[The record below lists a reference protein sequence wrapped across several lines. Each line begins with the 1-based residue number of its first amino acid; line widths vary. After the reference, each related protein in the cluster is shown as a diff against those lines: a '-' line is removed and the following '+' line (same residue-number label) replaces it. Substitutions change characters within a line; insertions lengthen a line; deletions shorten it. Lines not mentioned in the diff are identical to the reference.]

1 MGTTRGVAAAA
12 LAWVVVGFIV
22 WGVGAFGIARG
33 LEDRCLFVGDE
44 RGYGASSQ
52 AASVWPPSL
61 VCNLSSPDDPGAP
74 DQREVGQAG
83 LALLRSGWILLFPL
97 GWCAL
102 GVGLL
107 MRRARFRP
115 SLTPDRYA

>member
-1 MGTTRGVAAAA
+1 MGTRRGVVAAA

-52 AASVWPPSL
+52 SASVWPPSL
-61 VCNLSSPDDPGAP
+61 VCNLSSPDDPAAP

>member
-1 MGTTRGVAAAA
+1 MAAAA
-12 LAWVVVGFIV
+12 LAWVGVGFIV

-44 RGYGASSQ
+44 RGYGASTQS
-52 AASVWPPSL
+52 ASVWPPSL
-61 VCNLSSPDDPGAP
+61 VCNLSSPDDPAAP
-74 DQREVGQAG
+74 DQLEVSQAG

-102 GVGLL
+102 GAGLL

-115 SLTPDRYA
+115 SITSDRYT

>member
-1 MGTTRGVAAAA
+1 MVAAA

>member
-22 WGVGAFGIARG
+22 WGFGAFGIARG
-33 LEDRCLFVGDE
+33 LEDRCLLVGDE

-52 AASVWPPSL
+52 SASVWPPSL
-61 VCNLSSPDDPGAP
+61 VCNLSSPDDPAAP
-74 DQREVGQAG
+74 DQLEVSQAG
-83 LALLRSGWILLFPL
+83 SALLRSGWILLFPL

-102 GVGLL
+102 GAGLL
-107 MRRARFRP
+107 MRRASRDTYPFP
-115 SLTPDRYA
+115 T